1 MPCTAPAL
9 LFLEVLL
16 AAAAAAAVVVVAAAE
31 EDFGISQIACC
42 VTILRGVTCTGDVPK
57 ELRVSQKDGRLQDKT
72 VGQWDDG
79 ESVDCGLQ
87 LAAGA
92 LPATSGWGRRHKMTY
107 VCTEARAVLPGQERG
122 QAARQAQDQGARG
135 LVAKVNWSV
144 RVQTTHARARTTRT
158 RTHYLCACAFIRTPW
173 RTICLR
179 VCLHR
184 RARTLH
190 HTDSCAAQQR
200 RAVQR
205 SLRVDNSIPP
215 VFRPAPDLAL
225 ALAARRTC

>member
-42 VTILRGVTCTGDVPK
+42 VTILRGVAAPK
-57 ELRVSQKDGRLQDKT
+57 ELRGRKT
-72 VGQWDDG
+72 VGCKKRQWDDG
-79 ESVDCGLQ
+79 DGESIDFGQ
-87 LAAGA
+87 LRSSRA

-107 VCTEARAVLPGQERG
+107 VCTEARVVLPGQERG
-122 QAARQAQDQGARG
+122 QAARQAQDQRARG

-144 RVQTTHARARTTRT
+144 RVQATHARARTTRT
-158 RTHYLCACAFIRTPW
+158 RTTCARSSEPPGVPSVYVSACTEEPAHYTTP
-173 RTICLR
+173 TAA
-179 VCLHR
+179 LH
-184 RARTLH
+184 
-190 HTDSCAAQQR
+190 SSAAQCR
-200 RAVQR
+200 GRY
-205 SLRVDNSIPP
+205 RVDISIPP

-225 ALAARRTC
+225 AARRTC

>member
-9 LFLEVLL
+9 LFLQVLL
-16 AAAAAAAVVVVAAAE
+16 AAAAAAVVVVAEE

-42 VTILRGVTCTGDVPK
+42 VTILRGVAALPS
-57 ELRVSQKDGRLQDKT
+57 LRRVSQKDGRLQDKT

-107 VCTEARAVLPGQERG
+107 VCTEARVVLPGQERG
-122 QAARQAQDQGARG
+122 QAARQAQDQRARG

-205 SLRVDNSIPP
+205 SLPGRYLDT
-215 VFRPAPDLAL
+215 
-225 ALAARRTC
+225 ARLPSST